1 MHNVIQ
7 IYVFVLNITPGDPQK
22 HAGTVTIYSGTVTIH
37 TDRCSSAFYHCSRD
51 VAVPEHGC
59 SCTPFTGVPGLFIA
73 VLEHQ
78 VFQSFDNDC
87 SSVIEALCQICFT
100 LHSDVIEED

>member
-1 MHNVIQ
+1 MSLIIPSGN
-7 IYVFVLNITPGDPQK
+7 PQN
-22 HAGTVTIYSGTVTIH
+22 HAGTATIYAGTATIH
-37 TDRCSSAFYHCSRD
+37 MDRCSSAFYRCSRD
-51 VAVPEHGC
+51 IAVPEHGC

-87 SSVIEALCQICFT
+87 SRVIEAVPTSC
-100 LHSDVIEED
+100 VIAVPE